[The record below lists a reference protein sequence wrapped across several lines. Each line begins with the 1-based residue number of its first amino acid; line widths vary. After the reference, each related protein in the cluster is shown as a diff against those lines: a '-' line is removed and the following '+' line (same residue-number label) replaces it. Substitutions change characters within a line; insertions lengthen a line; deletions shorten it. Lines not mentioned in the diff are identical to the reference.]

1 MTDSTNTTAA
11 KHYAMTDAEARWRVQ
26 RTQQLLA
33 DGLDKFEA
41 ICQVRQEA
49 RSAPW
54 TVIK

>member
-1 MTDSTNTTAA
+1 MTDTTNTIAA
-11 KHYAMTDAEARWRVQ
+11 KHYAMTDAEARWRAQ

-41 ICQVRQEA
+41 TYQVRQEA

-54 TVIK
+54 LAT